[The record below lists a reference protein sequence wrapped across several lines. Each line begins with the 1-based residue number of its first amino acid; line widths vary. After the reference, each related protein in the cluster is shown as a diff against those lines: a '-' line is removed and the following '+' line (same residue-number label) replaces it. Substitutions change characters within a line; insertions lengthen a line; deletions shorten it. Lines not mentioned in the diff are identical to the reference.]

1 MPRRV
6 FSSSRMRQVYSPE
19 RPSRGRA
26 YEIALGSASG
36 IAVRPGWR
44 RWQIEAFCLQPVLHF
59 LNGAIKLLIFAFE
72 FSSGIIIDDD
82 IRINSVTFDDPLFAV
97 FGVKRELRFEELS
110 AVDKRQRFANSS
122 YAAPSPFADEL
133 PKSKRLESER
143 ENIAI
148 GGGEFVNQCYHRTGE
163 RLRRVGLRHAV
174 TRDADH
180 HQRAPQSLDHK
191 RRDKAAAVA
200 ANINNERVFPDLR
213 KVKLRE
219 LVEAG
224 LAHVGN
230 VQVTNLAAGFLRHV
244 IDVLLHPI
252 DVIKWCFVV
261 SGHNGHVSRAV
272 VGRFGIHAQDYLFA
286 GSAD

>member
-1 MPRRV
+1 MSWGKLCIT
-6 FSSSRMRQVYSPE
+6 FSSSPLPNVTGDDSKHVLNGLHWIDDTISDDPRLYHRQKFFARNFEGECPSPENMDEMNKALSLAALQRVAVWVGRDRRQVIS
-19 RPSRGRA
+19 
-26 YEIALGSASG
+26 LG
-36 IAVRPGWR
+36 
-44 RWQIEAFCLQPVLHF
+44 LQFVLHF
-59 LNGAIKLLIFAFE
+59 LKRAIKLLIFAFE
-72 FSSGIIIDDD
+72 FFSGIIIDDD
-82 IRINSVTFDDPLFAV
+82 VRIDSVTFDDPLFAV

-174 TRDADH
+174 ARDADH

-191 RRDKAAAVA
+191 RRYQAAAVA
-200 ANINNERVFPDLR
+200 ANINNERVFPHLR
-213 KVKLRE
+213 TVKLRE

-224 LAHVGN
+224 LV
-230 VQVTNLAAGFLRHV
+230 
-244 IDVLLHPI
+244 
-252 DVIKWCFVV
+252 
-261 SGHNGHVSRAV
+261 
-272 VGRFGIHAQDYLFA
+272 
-286 GSAD
+286 